1 MIAEPPFEAG
11 AFHASAT
18 AWFPGAPTTA
28 VGASG
33 TVGPADGVTAA
44 EAAESGPVP
53 AAFVAATVK
62 VYAVPFVRPVTV
74 RVVAAEPVLIG
85 ACAFAPMY
93 GVIR

>member
-1 MIAEPPFEAG
+1 MIAEPPLEAG
-11 AFHASAT
+11 AFQDSET
-18 AWFPGAPTTA
+18 DRLPGAPATA

-44 EAAESGPVP
+44 EAVESGPVP

-74 RVVAAEPVLIG
+74 REVAAEPVLIG
-85 ACAFAPMY
+85 VWAVAPMY